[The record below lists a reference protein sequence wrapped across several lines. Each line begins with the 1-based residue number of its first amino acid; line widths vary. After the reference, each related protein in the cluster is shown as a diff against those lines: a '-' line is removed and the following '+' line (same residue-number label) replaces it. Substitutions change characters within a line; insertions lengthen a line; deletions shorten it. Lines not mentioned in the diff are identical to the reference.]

1 MVRRTARLVLT
12 LLACACRRA
21 LATEAAAAPATLC
34 QLSDERCGSAEGQ
47 CFSTGVP
54 VQRMDRVEL
63 CLGFQSVDSPYAVQA
78 TGKKAIFSTKVDEY
92 ATLSV
97 ETRAPRRTPPSAPA
111 PAFAAPRSGA
121 PRVPLAVA
129 PIMKGSNFA
138 AKQEY
143 QYVWVGAHDKRTV
156 GQSFGWASDDEKTCL
171 SEAPA
176 SKAGTKE
183 DCVGWRLHQ
192 KPVVTRGGRLISSAT
207 AIIHVDMGV
216 VKSIMWDSSCNL
228 VRRRP

>member
-1 MVRRTARLVLT
+1 M
-12 LLACACRRA
+12 
-21 LATEAAAAPATLC
+21 
-34 QLSDERCGSAEGQ
+34 
-47 CFSTGVP
+47 
-54 VQRMDRVEL
+54 EL

>member
-1 MVRRTARLVLT
+1 
-12 LLACACRRA
+12 
-21 LATEAAAAPATLC
+21 
-34 QLSDERCGSAEGQ
+34 
-47 CFSTGVP
+47 
-54 VQRMDRVEL
+54 
-63 CLGFQSVDSPYAVQA
+63 
-78 TGKKAIFSTKVDEY
+78 
-92 ATLSV
+92 
-97 ETRAPRRTPPSAPA
+97 
-111 PAFAAPRSGA
+111 
-121 PRVPLAVA
+121 
-129 PIMKGSNFA
+129 MKGSSFA